1 MATCDSSGQKFN
13 RYEGSEEASLS
24 KGDVDWHRNS
34 WDLMQRWD
42 GLQYDPD
49 NLAKPGEAYKQA
61 RNQTSIY
68 EEDERKYL
76 VRDGEI
82 VNTLEETAEGYKA
95 VESRLNPDD
104 ISREELENISRS
116 NLEGL
121 SGISRYSLRD
131 LENREETSQ
140 GHVGKEYE
148 KEIAKIFGIPNWFE
162 LGHIDSRGSY
172 TRGETL
178 EELEHEAAK
187 QDGKLTKTHLKKD
200 RGRGDLT
207 SAALTLFDSW
217 NEAKEAA
224 SLETIEEG
232 QGNRK
237 FPRPEKTDYFS
248 EIDNPES
255 AYWFGMLAA
264 DGSLIPGS
272 NGVKLNLTLED
283 IGVLAQFR
291 DAPGIHNR
299 VIVYSG
305 GSTEFPGGRTYEC
318 RDDAELN
325 FSSEQIYNDLVD
337 KGITPDK
344 SHELEWPEEHVPEEY
359 MPDFVRGLFDGDGTI
374 STPGSESVSKQLIW
388 GLNGNPP
395 MLKGVIEKIEAE
407 TEAEVT
413 QAKTNEIEDTRRFR
427 YKGNSLVPEI
437 MSWMYQN
444 VETGEDPFMPRK
456 LSKLTD
462 HDPNR
467 QTSGNGTCLEEV
479 QRELEPVRDQKREQW
494 GGTQQILEQEWV
506 EDKRP
511 NQGRSRV
518 LPRTHT
524 ACGGDTR

>member
-1 MATCDSSGQKFN
+1 MATCGSSGQKFN

-82 VNTLEETAEGYKA
+82 VNALEETEEGYRA
-95 VESRLNPDD
+95 VESDLDPDD
-104 ISREELENISRS
+104 IPNAELHNISR
-116 NLEGL
+116 
-121 SGISRYSLRD
+121 RD
-131 LENREETSQ
+131 LAGPVEPTKGAVKAMEQRTETSRTHI
-140 GHVGKEYE
+140 GRVCENE
-148 KEIAKIFGIPNWFE
+148 TAKILGIPNYFE
-162 LGHIDSRGSY
+162 LGHIDSSGSY
-172 TRGETL
+172 TKGELL

-187 QDGKLTKTHLKKD
+187 QDGNLTISYLKKD
-200 RGRGDLT
+200 RDRRDLVN
-207 SAALTLFDSW
+207 AAKELFGSW
-217 NEAKEAA
+217 NEAKKAA

-255 AYWFGMLAA
+255 AYWLGMLAA
-264 DGSLIPGS
+264 DGSLIPGC

-299 VIVYSG
+299 VVVYSG
-305 GSTEFPGGRTYEC
+305 RSRELPGGRTYEC
-318 RDDAELN
+318 RDDAELD

-344 SHELEWPEEHVPEEY
+344 SHELEWPEEHLPEEY

-374 STPGSESVSKQLIW
+374 SASGSESGSKQLIW

-413 QAKTNEIEDTRRFR
+413 QAKTNEIEDSRRFR

-444 VETGEDPFMPRK
+444 VETGEDPFMLRK

-462 HDPNR
+462 HDPDH
-467 QTSGNGTCLEEV
+467 QISGNGTLLEEV
-479 QRELEPVRDQKREQW
+479 QRELEPVRDQKHEQW
-494 GGTQQILEQEWV
+494 GDTQQILEQEWV

-511 NQGRSRV
+511 NQGR
-518 LPRTHT
+518 
-524 ACGGDTR
+524 G